1 MGFSSIRRR
10 QCAIWAFWRII
21 FSFPKFVVSV
31 LLSYP
36 WFFVVCCTKLIFFL
50 GKHKHSDFTWELVY
64 KTLITIFANVL
75 LLIRQKGL
83 TLHCDMVS
91 RPAISRTESKGNV
104 VKVGNSSRCCK
115 FQLLYH
121 TWSTMIRLSLPLTF
135 RCWEG
140 AEPERVRRPA
150 LYLYRILQ
158 SAGVW
163 TEIEKRLVVR
173 LFYPFSGTLRCIVY
187 CWIW

>member
-1 MGFSSIRRR
+1 MS
-10 QCAIWAFWRII
+10 
-21 FSFPKFVVSV
+21 
-31 LLSYP
+31 LYYHY
-36 WFFVVCCTKLIFFL
+36 LIF
-50 GKHKHSDFTWELVY
+50 VY
-64 KTLITIFANVL
+64 SFRYVWSL
-75 LLIRQKGL
+75 LLYSFLRKKSCFCIYIFYLCNRIRFFPCFRRIKL
-83 TLHCDMVS
+83 
-91 RPAISRTESKGNV
+91 KGNA

-187 CWIW
+187 CRIW